1 MREDYNGDLYDVY
14 YTDGNGKGNAYAILD
29 TPKEMPKDCLT
40 LRNVLGRK

>member
-1 MREDYNGDLYDVY
+1 MMFTIQME
-14 YTDGNGKGNAYAILD
+14 TEKGNAYAILD